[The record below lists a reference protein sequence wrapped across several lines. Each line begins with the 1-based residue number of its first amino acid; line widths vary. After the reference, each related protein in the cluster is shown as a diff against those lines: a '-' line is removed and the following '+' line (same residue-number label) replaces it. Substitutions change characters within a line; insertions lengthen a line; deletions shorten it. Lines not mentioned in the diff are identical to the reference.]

1 MRATPLIQE
10 FKRLCHGSK
19 QSVQSGQS
27 LDDFDRYLHVDRPID
42 RTVRKAMDDI
52 IKQGGGIVFLVGS
65 AGDGKSHM
73 IATLK
78 SEYNNYFEFHNDAS
92 ESPWT
97 TIESLEALKI
107 FIRNYKDETLYTTS
121 DKTVVA
127 INLGKLNALIDDTSV
142 EEEYREIVECAGSL
156 FDDNNHKSKE
166 TERVKI
172 VSFSNNQLFEIDPSS
187 YSDYPVDS
195 VFLKTILSKITAKDC
210 SNPFYKAFQK
220 STPVGNE
227 VDPTYLNYQ
236 LLCLPEIQ
244 DSIVKTI
251 IEAIVR
257 FKLIISPREFFDFI
271 YRIVVPDCYKSYNPS
286 SDFFKTLLPNLFFC
300 GGDNKIQKCLVQLD
314 PIKNGSIEHNDM
326 LSELFA
332 SNSIPDEPCYMK
344 ISKGIHNSFTVTL
357 NEFYKNNRNNVEDIS
372 KLLFRIN
379 HLMKYHSESEEYK
392 AFLSILCGYYS
403 NDEERLYPIYETIE
417 KSIPHYYGSYTDQVH
432 VIPLDIQGRNYKLF
446 VSCDNMKPLPDLN
459 VPFDNDNR
467 NQFIIEVETKWI
479 INTEI
484 KLVVEY
490 QLFEYLSRINNGKL
504 AQMSDR
510 NHNLAFNHFISELV
524 GQSDFKDRICILTPD
539 NHHLT
544 LSRVFGNKVTLK

>member
-1 MRATPLIQE
+1 
-10 FKRLCHGSK
+10 
-19 QSVQSGQS
+19 
-27 LDDFDRYLHVDRPID
+27 
-42 RTVRKAMDDI
+42 
-52 IKQGGGIVFLVGS
+52 
-65 AGDGKSHM
+65 
-73 IATLK
+73 
-78 SEYNNYFEFHNDAS
+78 
-92 ESPWT
+92 
-97 TIESLEALKI
+97 
-107 FIRNYKDETLYTTS
+107 
-121 DKTVVA
+121 
-127 INLGKLNALIDDTSV
+127 
-142 EEEYREIVECAGSL
+142 
-156 FDDNNHKSKE
+156 
-166 TERVKI
+166 
-172 VSFSNNQLFEIDPSS
+172 
-187 YSDYPVDS
+187 
-195 VFLKTILSKITAKDC
+195 
-210 SNPFYKAFQK
+210 
-220 STPVGNE
+220 
-227 VDPTYLNYQ
+227 
-236 LLCLPEIQ
+236 
-244 DSIVKTI
+244 
-251 IEAIVR
+251 
-257 FKLIISPREFFDFI
+257 
-271 YRIVVPDCYKSYNPS
+271 
-286 SDFFKTLLPNLFFC
+286 
-300 GGDNKIQKCLVQLD
+300 
-314 PIKNGSIEHNDM
+314 M
-326 LSELFA
+326 LSELFS

-344 ISKGIHNSFTVTL
+344 ICKGVHNSFTVTL

-379 HLMKYHSESEEYK
+379 HLMKYHSESDEYK

-403 NDEERLYPIYETIE
+403 NDAERLYPIYETIE
-417 KSIPHYYGSYTDQVH
+417 KSIPHFYGSYTDQVH